1 MKLPF
6 DFGSKLVF
14 RLGLPGFVLG
24 IAIAPLLF
32 ASAHAVKVD
41 VDRLAVIALS
51 VVFCGWIISLSD
63 MPIYMLYEG
72 RRFWPKLAK
81 RWGINH
87 ETRRLQLLKKNVSD
101 EIAAQDRVLYME
113 SAIELLNF
121 PLDRAGEPE
130 VRFPTRLG
138 NLITAY
144 ETYTRVKFGLDAIF
158 YWPRLWAALDKDLR
172 DEMDNQ
178 QALVDSAIYI
188 SFALWVTAVV
198 LTGYAIANGLLHA
211 RLASVPPPAG
221 LLLLACGC
229 GGASYAIYRLSL
241 FAHAQF
247 GELFKAIFD
256 QHRKKLV
263 IDDIVEKVGSL
274 AGDADALKR
283 PETERY
289 VMVSRYLRWHRIRPP
304 SESHNYTPEGW
315 RTELKRREDAV
326 KAA

>member
-113 SAIELLNF
+113 SAIEL
-121 PLDRAGEPE
+121 
-130 VRFPTRLG
+130 
-138 NLITAY
+138 
-144 ETYTRVKFGLDAIF
+144 
-158 YWPRLWAALDKDLR
+158 
-172 DEMDNQ
+172 
-178 QALVDSAIYI
+178 
-188 SFALWVTAVV
+188 
-198 LTGYAIANGLLHA
+198 
-211 RLASVPPPAG
+211 
-221 LLLLACGC
+221 
-229 GGASYAIYRLSL
+229 
-241 FAHAQF
+241 
-247 GELFKAIFD
+247 
-256 QHRKKLV
+256 
-263 IDDIVEKVGSL
+263 
-274 AGDADALKR
+274 
-283 PETERY
+283 
-289 VMVSRYLRWHRIRPP
+289 
-304 SESHNYTPEGW
+304 
-315 RTELKRREDAV
+315 
-326 KAA
+326 